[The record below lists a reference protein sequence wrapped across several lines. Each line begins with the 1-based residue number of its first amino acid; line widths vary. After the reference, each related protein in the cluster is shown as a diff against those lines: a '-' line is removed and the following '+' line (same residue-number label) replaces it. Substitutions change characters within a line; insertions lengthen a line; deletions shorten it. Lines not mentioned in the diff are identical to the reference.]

1 MSELIDSIKSKPSLD
16 EYRRIF
22 TRLNANKSEQQL
34 KKHFESCRDL
44 AASQLEK
51 HPFWIDLAK
60 QIPDWDA
67 LYRKNTSAVGLYSGP
82 FSAQALLNKKEWESL
97 FSKIYRKNVINNEN
111 WPNPPTNIDRGW
123 VTSNNIFNNV
133 GDILRTQ
140 FICKYIDGVN
150 FLSEQLALLAE
161 KHSLTANNQLQAT
174 IDGYYA
180 GHVDIEFP
188 FEIIDMEFNPVQ
200 LTGKVEFQVTTQIKE
215 IIKSLMHFHYELKR
229 DSKMQTEPKNWQWD
243 YKNPPFDANY
253 LGHVAHYLEA
263 QILKVRDQNAN
274 RQT

>member
-97 FSKIYRKNVINNEN
+97 FSKIYRKNVINC
-111 WPNPPTNIDRGW
+111 PKSDK
-123 VTSNNIFNNV
+123 S
-133 GDILRTQ
+133 
-140 FICKYIDGVN
+140 
-150 FLSEQLALLAE
+150 
-161 KHSLTANNQLQAT
+161 H
-174 IDGYYA
+174 
-180 GHVDIEFP
+180 
-188 FEIIDMEFNPVQ
+188 MFNPI
-200 LTGKVEFQVTTQIKE
+200 LC
-215 IIKSLMHFHYELKR
+215 SHLFHSKR
-229 DSKMQTEPKNWQWD
+229 SIFPNE
-243 YKNPPFDANY
+243 
-253 LGHVAHYLEA
+253 
-263 QILKVRDQNAN
+263 
-274 RQT
+274 